1 MKHLWAC
8 ILAALLLCLAL
19 GRAAAQSG
27 LPPGFVYLRDV
38 DPTIVQDIRYAGSNN
53 FVGRPLAGY
62 GAAECVLRRDVALA
76 LKQVQADLAAS
87 GRGLKVY
94 DCYRPAQAVRTMV
107 QWARDG
113 VPAGASQR
121 FFPRLPK
128 TALFASGY
136 LASVS
141 RHSTGTAIDLTL
153 VDAGDA
159 PVASPAAF
167 DPLARYGPCTAPAA
181 ARAPEGSL
189 DMGTGYDCLDVMS
202 YTRSPGVNAEQ
213 RARRAALVAAMAK
226 RGFVNYFREWWH
238 FAYARTGPLAYYDVP
253 IRPR

>member
-1 MKHLWAC
+1 VKDLRAC
-8 ILAALLLCLAL
+8 VLAALPLWLAPSY
-19 GRAAAQSG
+19 AMAQSA

-38 DPTIVQDIRYAGSNN
+38 DPTIVQDIRYAGANN
-53 FVGRPLAGY
+53 FVGRPLGGY

-76 LKQVQADLAAS
+76 LKQVQADLAPT

-128 TALFASGY
+128 TALFAAGY

-141 RHSTGTAIDLTL
+141 RHS
-153 VDAGDA
+153 
-159 PVASPAAF
+159 ASQV
-167 DPLARYGPCTAPAA
+167 
-181 ARAPEGSL
+181 SL
-189 DMGTGYDCLDVMS
+189 
-202 YTRSPGVNAEQ
+202 PH
-213 RARRAALVAAMAK
+213 AL
-226 RGFVNYFREWWH
+226 
-238 FAYARTGPLAYYDVP
+238 
-253 IRPR
+253 RPRWRSATCWHCRRPGNLPCGWSRPSAAVRGACSLPQ